1 MRRLNIRVRSFSS
14 ISASVPPLATAAS
27 ASWTALGVP
36 SFLLGKLS
44 RMGIGSP
51 TSVQAAALPALLRD
65 LTRPVPDTVI
75 HSETG
80 SGKTLT
86 YLLPLLARLA
96 PSTAPTARLRAI
108 ICVPTRELA
117 HQVAAV
123 AESLGE
129 VGRGKDATRALR
141 VLKVVGEV
149 SAQTL
154 FGLKES
160 PPHIIVGTPHTL
172 MRLIPTHVNTGELC
186 ALILDE
192 ADELLRVH
200 NIAAVRT
207 LAAHVRGHK
216 ARPGVVCVSATS
228 SFGLEKFTREAP
240 RASSALA
247 FDLTNGSPRTPKTL
261 RHTLVRITRPNAAFN
276 TFTRLLAALRPMAV
290 LSFHNSAAGL
300 EALEVHLRER
310 GVRCGVLGAAYGGEQ
325 RAKALGALATGR
337 ASVLLATEMAA
348 RGLDIPR
355 LSHVINF
362 DPPSSL
368 REYIHRAGRV
378 GRLSS
383 TSPGRAGT
391 VVNFAY
397 DEKSVADITELAR
410 TLGVDLDEL
419 QFEAGEPI
427 VTRILEAPHSA
438 SAIIREES

>member
-1 MRRLNIRVRSFSS
+1 
-14 ISASVPPLATAAS
+14 
-27 ASWTALGVP
+27 
-36 SFLLGKLS
+36 
-44 RMGIGSP
+44 MGIVTP

-65 LTRPVPDTVI
+65 LSRPVPDAVI

-86 YLLPLLARLA
+86 YLLPLLARIEPSAA
-96 PSTAPTARLRAI
+96 PSARLRSI
-108 ICVPTRELA
+108 VCVPTRELA

-154 FGLKES
+154 FALKEQ
-160 PPHIIVGTPHTL
+160 PPHLIVGTPHSL
-172 MRLIPTHVNTGELC
+172 MRLIPTHVNTGELT
-186 ALILDE
+186 ALVLDE

-216 ARPGVVCVSATS
+216 NRPGIVSVSATS

-240 RASSALA
+240 RSSSALA
-247 FDLTNGSPRTPKTL
+247 FDLNAGLSAAPRTPRTL
-261 RHTLVRITRPNAAFN
+261 RHTLVRIPRPAAAFN

-325 RAKALGALATGR
+325 RARALGALSTGR

-355 LSHVINF
+355 LSHVVNF

-383 TSPGRAGT
+383 ASPNRAGT
-391 VVNFAY
+391 VVNFVY
-397 DEKSVADITELAR
+397 DEKSIADVTDLAR
-410 TLGVDLDEL
+410 ALGVGLDEL
-419 QFEAGEPI
+419 SFEGGEP
-427 VTRILEAPHSA
+427 VTTNILEPSHNAG
-438 SAIIREES
+438 RDD